1 MKETK
6 QIKVT
11 KTVVYDVDS
20 IKWKI
25 QWGKPAGYIV
35 SFDEVVEHLTDYM
48 IEDVKRTNDGRP
60 TRFLEDRGFYELH
73 DDEGR
78 RIPKRQ
84 DLTRVQQ
91 IWYNRTIT
99 TKKGSR

>member
-20 IKWKI
+20 IRWQM
-25 QWGKPAGYIV
+25 QWGKPAGYII
-35 SFDEVVEHLTDYM
+35 SFDEVVEHLTNLC
-48 IEDVKRTNDGRP
+48 IEDVKQTNEQRP
-60 TRFLEDRGFYELH
+60 TRFLKDRGYYELH

-78 RIPKRQ
+78 RIPKR
-84 DLTRVQQ
+84 
-91 IWYNRTIT
+91 
-99 TKKGSR
+99 

>member
-1 MKETK
+1 MYRSQETK

-35 SFDEVVEHLTDYM
+35 SFDEVVEHLHRLYDRRC
-48 IEDVKRTNDGRP
+48 KTN
-60 TRFLEDRGFYELH
+60 
-73 DDEGR
+73 
-78 RIPKRQ
+78 K
-84 DLTRVQQ
+84 
-91 IWYNRTIT
+91 
-99 TKKGSR
+99 

>member
-11 KTVVYDVDS
+11 KTIVYDVDS

-48 IEDVKRTNDGRP
+48 IEDVKQTNDTRP
-60 TRFLEDRGFYELH
+60 TRLLKDRGFYEMH
-73 DDEGR
+73 DDNGK

-84 DLTRVQQ
+84 DLT
-91 IWYNRTIT
+91 YNAVRGIIDT
-99 TKKGSR
+99 

>member
-1 MKETK
+1 MQKPENRAVKIARAKQNGKIMETK

-35 SFDEVVEHLTDYM
+35 SFDEVVKHLTDYM
-48 IEDVKRTNDGRP
+48 IEDVKQTNDSRP

-73 DDEGR
+73 DDNGK
-78 RIPKRQ
+78 RIPKR
-84 DLTRVQQ
+84 
-91 IWYNRTIT
+91 
-99 TKKGSR
+99 

>member
-1 MKETK
+1 MESK

-20 IKWKI
+20 IRWQM
-25 QWGKPAGYIV
+25 QWGKPAGYII
-35 SFDEVVEHLTDYM
+35 SFDEVVEHLTNLC
-48 IEDVKRTNDGRP
+48 IEDVKQTNEQRP
-60 TRFLEDRGFYELH
+60 TRFLKDRGYYELH

-84 DLTRVQQ
+84 DLTDE
-91 IWYNRTIT
+91 
-99 TKKGSR
+99 

>member
-1 MKETK
+1 MESK

-11 KTVVYDVDS
+11 KTIVYDVDS

-25 QWGKPAGYIV
+25 GWGKPAGYIV
-35 SFDEVVEHLTDYM
+35 SFDEVVEHLTNYM
-48 IEDVKRTNDGRP
+48 IEDCKQTNEGRP
-60 TRFLEDRGFYELH
+60 TRFLKDRGYYELH

-84 DLTRVQQ
+84 DLT
-91 IWYNRTIT
+91 
-99 TKKGSR
+99 

>member
-1 MKETK
+1 MESK

-25 QWGKPAGYIV
+25 GWGKPAGYVV

-48 IEDVKRTNDGRP
+48 TEDVKQTNDERP
-60 TRFLEDRGFYELH
+60 TRFLKDWCFYEMH
-73 DDEGR
+73 DDNGK
-78 RIPKRQ
+78 RIPKRY
-84 DLTRVQQ
+84 DLTYG
-91 IWYNRTIT
+91 I
-99 TKKGSR
+99 

>member
-1 MKETK
+1 MSRSQETK

-20 IKWKI
+20 IRWKM

-60 TRFLEDRGFYELH
+60 TRFLEDRGFYEMF
-73 DDEGR
+73 DDNGN
-78 RIPKRQ
+78 RIPKR
-84 DLTRVQQ
+84 
-91 IWYNRTIT
+91 
-99 TKKGSR
+99 